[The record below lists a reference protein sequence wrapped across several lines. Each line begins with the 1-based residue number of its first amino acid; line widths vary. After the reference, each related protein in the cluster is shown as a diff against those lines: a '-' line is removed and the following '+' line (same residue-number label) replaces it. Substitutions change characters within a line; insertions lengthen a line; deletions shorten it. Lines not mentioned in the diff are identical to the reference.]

1 MTSDLFDA
9 TTANMVLFGRELDLG
24 LSIVGIHIISVAA
37 HFRFAS
43 GFRHPHAG
51 MQGVT
56 VIQKCCVCM
65 RWWVGGCGR
74 REGGGQIDRLRSGS
88 ARAVR
93 TQFCFF
99 RPQLGNVPN
108 RSRSQGH
115 VKTLD
120 HILVSDLPNRSKR
133 DRVAPISTLAT
144 QQRSSHRVSQ
154 SLLACVPCFAAVPF
168 CQISWF
174 MRLLRGWDFR
184 ATLGS
189 LLHATR
195 Q

>member
-1 MTSDLFDA
+1 MLRPTSGLPLAPPPSCRDA
-9 TTANMVLFGRELDLG
+9 GRHG
-24 LSIVGIHIISVAA
+24 
-37 HFRFAS
+37 
-43 GFRHPHAG
+43 HPE
-51 MQGVT
+51 ML
-56 VIQKCCVCM
+56 CVYAL
-65 RWWVGGCGR
+65 VGGWVWE
-74 REGGGQIDRLRSGS
+74 EGGGQIDRLRSGS

-144 QQRSSHRVSQ
+144 QQRSHRVSQ

-174 MRLLRGWDFR
+174 MRLLR
-184 ATLGS
+184 LGLPRNPRFAAPCYS
-189 LLHATR
+189 PVTHKNR
-195 Q
+195 